1 MSLMNFG
8 WNELIILSVSVAFL
22 ITFFFVPITARIAKE
37 KGIVAHENGRT
48 SHKGSIPTMGG
59 LAVFAGFY
67 ITVLLF
73 VNDSNLRELNYLIAG
88 SFLILLTGMKDD
100 MVGIS
105 ARKKLI
111 VQIISACIIIFWAN
125 LRFTSLQG
133 FLGIHEINYFWSV
146 TITLI
151 TIVGLTNCFNLIDG
165 IDGLAAGVGSVSLI
179 ALGVWFGI
187 VGQHELMMISF
198 ILASTLISFIPYNV
212 FGQSNKIFLGDTGA
226 LTLGFIIAYLILK
239 FNQVN
244 LSLPPEYMLKSAPA
258 ISIAIV
264 FVPLF
269 DTIKV
274 FIVRIFKGKHP
285 FTPDKE
291 HAHHTLL
298 CLGLSHAQTSLYL
311 VGLNAAFIFIAFSAS
326 YLGTTALFFILLIQ
340 GVVVFFIPRAVKRK
354 KENKPILQNPLSTR
368 IS

>member
-1 MSLMNFG
+1 MSMMSFG
-8 WNELIILSVSVAFL
+8 GNEYVILSACVAFL
-22 ITFFFVPITARIAKE
+22 ITFFFVPITARIAKD

-48 SHKGSIPTMGG
+48 SHKGNVPTMGG
-59 LAVFAGFY
+59 LAVFSGFY
-67 ITVLLF
+67 ISVLLF
-73 VNDSNLRELNYLIAG
+73 VDDSNLRELNYLIAG

-100 MVGIS
+100 MAGIS

-111 VQIISACIIIFWAN
+111 IQIISACIIIFWAN

-133 FLGIHEINYFWSV
+133 FLGIYEINYFWSV

-165 IDGLAAGVGSVSLI
+165 IDGLAAGVSSVSLV
-179 ALGVWFGI
+179 AMGLWFGF
-187 VGQHELMMISF
+187 VNQHELMMISF
-198 ILASTLISFIPYNV
+198 ILASALLSFIPYNV
-212 FGQSNKIFLGDTGA
+212 YGHTNKIFLGDTGS
-226 LTLGFIIAYLILK
+226 LTIGFIIAYLVLK

-244 LSLPPEYMLKSAPA
+244 LSLPPEYVLKSAPA

-274 FIVRIFKGKHP
+274 FILRIFKGKHP
-285 FTPDKE
+285 FTPDKQ

-298 CLGLSHAQTSLYL
+298 CLGLSHAQTSMYL
-311 VGLNAAFIFIAFSAS
+311 VGLNAAFIFVAFGAS
-326 YLGTTALFFILLIQ
+326 SLGTTALFFVLLVQ
-340 GVVVFFIPRAVKRK
+340 GVIVFFIPRAIKRK
-354 KENKPILQNPLSTR
+354 KGNKPILQNPLSAR
-368 IS
+368 SA